1 MSKEKI
7 NILDSFAILC
17 HLEQSQ
23 GWQKVLNLLE
33 KAARKKIRLFMSL
46 INLGE
51 VYYIM
56 KRERGLEAA
65 ERVIL
70 DINQLPIE
78 KIDITWERIK
88 QAASIKADHPIAY
101 ADAFVAGLGQE
112 FNSPIVTGDPKFK
125 QLEEIVSVIW
135 L

>member
-1 MSKEKI
+1 
-7 NILDSFAILC
+7 
-17 HLEQSQ
+17 
-23 GWQKVLNLLE
+23 
-33 KAARKKIRLFMSL
+33 MSL

-70 DINQLPIE
+70 DVNQLPIE

-88 QAASIKADHPIAY
+88 QAASIKADHPIAC

-112 FNSPIVTGDPKFK
+112 FNSPIVTGDPEFK